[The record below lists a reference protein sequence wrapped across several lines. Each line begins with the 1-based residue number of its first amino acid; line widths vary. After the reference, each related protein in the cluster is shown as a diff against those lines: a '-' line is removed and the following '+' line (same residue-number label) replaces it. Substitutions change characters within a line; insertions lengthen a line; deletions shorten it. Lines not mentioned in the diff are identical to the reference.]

1 MSEDDE
7 LEKLRKK
14 RMEKFQKRLTH
25 AKEEEDREKSLAEEN
40 KKKAEEEEANKLKIL
55 KAVLFPDAYVYF
67 TKELNPQYPK
77 VAERILQT
85 LIYLISQN
93 QLHGKVS
100 LNDLI
105 VLKRKILGIGPKI
118 KVKFQGDEEPVEL
131 SKKLKEQD

>member
-14 RMEKFQKRLTH
+14 RMEKFQKRLIT
-25 AKEEEDREKSLAEEN
+25 AREEENKQKLLEEEN
-40 KKKAEEEEANKLKIL
+40 KKKEDEEEVAKLKIL
-55 KAVLFPDAYVYF
+55 KAVLFPDAYEYF
-67 TKELNPQYPK
+67 IKELSVKHPK
-77 VAERILQT
+77 VADRIVSV

-100 LNDLI
+100 KNDLI
-105 VLKRKILGIGPKI
+105 VLKRRILGIGPKI

-131 SKKLKEQD
+131 SEKLKEMD